1 MLGIA
6 VSTFALS
13 RLADDSVWWSAALGV
28 IAVFASL
35 ANSQDSGAS
44 EAERSDALQLAAHT
58 GVGISSPFTDGASSW
73 TVQPASGVDPGHN
86 AVAANGAAP
95 APQIGSAS
103 DAARGVSDP
112 RAAAARMQLPYQGII
127 LDAARRNGLPPEFLA
142 AALHRESAGFKE
154 KYVRGWH
161 EDQSGRGI
169 AGIDKKYHPEVSD
182 EEAFDPQFA
191 INWMAVELGKL
202 NRKHGNTYDASREYN
217 GGPNF
222 ASERIGYGG
231 RTVTE
236 LTERHANA
244 IVELAARYRPAFLS

>member
-1 MLGIA
+1 

-13 RLADDSVWWSAALGV
+13 RLADDSAWWSAALGV

-35 ANSQDSGAS
+35 ANSQDSATSEVERGGTHQVAAQPGA
-44 EAERSDALQLAAHT
+44 
-58 GVGISSPFTDGASSW
+58 GISSPFADGGNVW
-73 TVQPASGVDPGHN
+73 TVGSAPAVDTGQG
-86 AVAANGAAP
+86 ALAASGAAP
-95 APQIGSAS
+95 APHISSGSG
-103 DAARGVSDP
+103 AAGVTGAP
-112 RAAAARMQLPYQGII
+112 GAAAYRAQLPYQGII

-169 AGIDKKYHPEVSD
+169 AGIDKTYHPEVSD
-182 EEAFDPQFA
+182 DEAFDPQFA
-191 INWMAVELGKL
+191 INWMAVELGRL

-231 RTVTE
+231 RTVNE

-244 IVELAARYRPAFLS
+244 IAEMAARYRPVFLR

>member
-1 MLGIA
+1 

-35 ANSQDSGAS
+35 ANAQDPAAS
-44 EAERSDALQLAAHT
+44 EAERSGALQVAAHA
-58 GVGISSPFTDGASSW
+58 GAGISSPFADGGNGWA
-73 TVQPASGVDPGHN
+73 VEPASAVDAGHN
-86 AVAANGAAP
+86 AVTTSG
-95 APQIGSAS
+95 
-103 DAARGVSDP
+103 
-112 RAAAARMQLPYQGII
+112 AAAASQFPYQAII

-169 AGIDKKYHPEVSD
+169 AGIDKTYHPEVSD
-182 EEAFDPQFA
+182 DEAFDPQFA

-202 NRKHGNTYDASREYN
+202 YRKHGNTYDASREYN

-231 RTVTE
+231 RTVSQ
-236 LTERHANA
+236 LTESHASA
-244 IVELAARYRPAFLS
+244 IVELAARYRPVFVS

>member
-1 MLGIA
+1 

-35 ANSQDSGAS
+35 ANSQDSVGSEVERGGTIQVAALPGA
-44 EAERSDALQLAAHT
+44 
-58 GVGISSPFTDGASSW
+58 GISSPFADGGSTW
-73 TVQPASGVDPGHN
+73 TVGSATAVDPGHN
-86 AVAANGAAP
+86 AVAIGGAAP
-95 APQIGSAS
+95 ASQIAVDIPSAV
-103 DAARGVSDP
+103 AP
-112 RAAAARMQLPYQGII
+112 RPQLPYHGII
-127 LDAARRNGLPPEFLA
+127 LDAARRNGLPAEFLA

-154 KYVRGWH
+154 RYVRGWH

-169 AGIDKKYHPEVSD
+169 AGIDKTYHPEVSD
-182 EEAFDPQFA
+182 DEAFDPQFA
-191 INWMAVELGKL
+191 INWMAVELGRL

-231 RTVTE
+231 RTVNE

-244 IVELAARYRPAFLS
+244 IAELAARYRPLFLS